1 MFDRILDL
9 PPTQRLVI
17 YVGSAVLIIC
27 TYAFLFHIPLSKEI
41 GDKQGKVQRLKT
53 EHAKLQ
59 TLLRNQGGI
68 TAAVNELEEQF
79 NKIEAQLPGQK
90 EISQELLR
98 QVSELGYEVGLEV
111 LSFRLKPE
119 HGQDLYTEVPMEMA
133 VRGGYHQ
140 IGLFFDKVRQLDQIV
155 NIADINLRKPQFIA
169 GQLQVESEFSATT
182 YRLVSEEERE
192 KFTKEKVETEK
203 KGKKRSSV
211 P

>member
-1 MFDRILDL
+1 MFDRIFDL
-9 PPTQRLVI
+9 PPTQRLVM
-17 YVGSAVLIIC
+17 YVGSAVLIVC
-27 TYAFLFHIPLSKEI
+27 TYALLFHIPLSKEI

-59 TLLRNQGGI
+59 TLLRNQGGVA
-68 TAAVNELEEQF
+68 AAVNKLEEQF
-79 NKIEAQLPGQK
+79 NRIKAQLPEQK

-98 QVSELGYEVGLEV
+98 QVSELGQEVGLEV

-119 HGQDLYTEVPMEMA
+119 HVQDLYAEVPMEMA
-133 VRGGYHQ
+133 VRGRYHQ
-140 IGLFFDKVRQLDQIV
+140 IGLFFDKVRQLDRIV

-169 GQLQVESEFSATT
+169 GQLQVESAFSATT

-192 KFTKEKVETEK
+192 AFTKEKAETEK

-211 P
+211 Q